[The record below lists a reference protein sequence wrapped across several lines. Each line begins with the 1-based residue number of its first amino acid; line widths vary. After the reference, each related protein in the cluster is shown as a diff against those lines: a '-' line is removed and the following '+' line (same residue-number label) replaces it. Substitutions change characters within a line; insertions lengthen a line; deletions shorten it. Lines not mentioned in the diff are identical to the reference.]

1 MSNHIILHCVPP
13 ASITLPSPALSIL
26 KTSLVNAGDDVSI
39 IYWNIILQ
47 DLTNS
52 FIFSK
57 NSDICRT
64 FWYLPY
70 VNYIA
75 IEENNTILISKIA
88 QILRSINPSLIN
100 EDDII
105 NHLLNHHDRFHEIV
119 ISTLSSYKVDNSI
132 LSGFTLK
139 LDQWF
144 IASIIASI
152 IKKFHPNHPII
163 GGGIGTKEG
172 AIELLRN
179 YSCFDYALWGEGET
193 NLVALASNI
202 LTGNPP
208 LENIPNIAY
217 YHNSNIITSSCKQLF
232 QNLSESSFI
241 PDYSDYFSQI
251 KHIQQ
256 EINIFI
262 PVEHSRGC
270 HWNRCH
276 FCYLNTGYKFR
287 YKIPEKLHQ
296 ELISLIEKHHIYQF
310 AFLDNDLIGNNLEHF
325 NEILDVFIDI
335 KKKYPLFTIG
345 SAEIITKDLTYSLI
359 KKMSMAGIIKVQIG
373 YECTSDSLLNKIDK
387 KNTFSSNLLFIK
399 FASKFNIGITT
410 LNVIINLLEE
420 TTPDIIESITNLK
433 FLRFYRNSNDINH
446 RLVPLSIN
454 GMSRYCLNHNT
465 QLDRIQWSPY
475 SDLYDLIKEYL
486 NESFAWLYFEHCKN
500 FKDSHW
506 VCFERFEYVYSKI
519 KSTYALIQKDD
530 YIYFTEYSNNI
541 EISKLVFHVESVEY
555 QILVICNREIQ
566 SLNHISKILKNI
578 DCKILKEKIVMLH
591 NKGIIYANS
600 SFTEILTIIDMDTLI
615 S

>member
-1 MSNHIILHCVPP
+1 
-13 ASITLPSPALSIL
+13 
-26 KTSLVNAGDDVSI
+26 
-39 IYWNIILQ
+39 
-47 DLTNS
+47 
-52 FIFSK
+52 
-57 NSDICRT
+57 
-64 FWYLPY
+64 
-70 VNYIA
+70 
-75 IEENNTILISKIA
+75 
-88 QILRSINPSLIN
+88 
-100 EDDII
+100 
-105 NHLLNHHDRFHEIV
+105 
-119 ISTLSSYKVDNSI
+119 
-132 LSGFTLK
+132 
-139 LDQWF
+139 
-144 IASIIASI
+144 
-152 IKKFHPNHPII
+152 
-163 GGGIGTKEG
+163 
-172 AIELLRN
+172 
-179 YSCFDYALWGEGET
+179 
-193 NLVALASNI
+193 
-202 LTGNPP
+202 
-208 LENIPNIAY
+208 
-217 YHNSNIITSSCKQLF
+217 
-232 QNLSESSFI
+232 
-241 PDYSDYFSQI
+241 
-251 KHIQQ
+251 
-256 EINIFI
+256 
-262 PVEHSRGC
+262 
-270 HWNRCH
+270 
-276 FCYLNTGYKFR
+276 
-287 YKIPEKLHQ
+287 
-296 ELISLIEKHHIYQF
+296 
-310 AFLDNDLIGNNLEHF
+310 
-325 NEILDVFIDI
+325 
-335 KKKYPLFTIG
+335 
-345 SAEIITKDLTYSLI
+345 
-359 KKMSMAGIIKVQIG
+359 MSMAGIIKVQIG